1 MVGVSA
7 AKSEMRPALA
17 ALVMFLAALSCSARC
32 TWRGGAC
39 RSPYICIDSGFE
51 ACEMADWMC
60 ARHRTLCDC
69 ALDGR
74 RVSLRDMFNPVC
86 GSLRA

>member
-1 MVGVSA
+1 
-7 AKSEMRPALA
+7 
-17 ALVMFLAALSCSARC
+17 
-32 TWRGGAC
+32 
-39 RSPYICIDSGFE
+39 
-51 ACEMADWMC
+51 MADWMC